1 MSSNGIDAARP
12 AKFRRAAVAPGRD
25 HFPLPDLAGFFVPP
39 AALGGSIAGMSQ
51 PTSQPKRILHI
62 DFNLAD
68 LNAWMEGKSHEEIGR
83 IITAIGL
90 ASQASDEA
98 YLEQWSFIDRIV
110 YGDGTMRKL
119 IRGSGNIDDVSG
131 IDRPIAKDAEKD
143 DDDDAKGRKASGG
156 KRGQSG
162 KRIHT

>member
-1 MSSNGIDAARP
+1 MATI
-12 AKFRRAAVAPGRD
+12 
-25 HFPLPDLAGFFVPP
+25 
-39 AALGGSIAGMSQ
+39 
-51 PTSQPKRILHI
+51 KRIQHI

-110 YGDGTMRKL
+110 YSDGSMRKL
-119 IRGSGNIDDVSG
+119 IRGSGKIDDVSG
-131 IDRPIAKDAEKD
+131 IDRPIAKDEEKEED
-143 DDDDAKGRKASGG
+143 EGKGRKSSGG
-156 KRGQSG
+156 KRGQTG
-162 KRIHT
+162 KRITST

>member
-1 MSSNGIDAARP
+1 MA
-12 AKFRRAAVAPGRD
+12 
-25 HFPLPDLAGFFVPP
+25 
-39 AALGGSIAGMSQ
+39 Q
-51 PTSQPKRILHI
+51 TKRIQHI

-83 IITAIGL
+83 IVTAIGL
-90 ASQASDEA
+90 ASQANDEA

-110 YGDGTMRKL
+110 YADGTMRKL
-119 IRGSGNIDDVSG
+119 IRGSGKIDDVSG
-131 IDRPIAKDAEKD
+131 IDRPIAKDEEKD
-143 DDDDAKGRKASGG
+143 EDDAKGRKASGG

>member
-1 MSSNGIDAARP
+1 MS
-12 AKFRRAAVAPGRD
+12 
-25 HFPLPDLAGFFVPP
+25 
-39 AALGGSIAGMSQ
+39 GMAQ
-51 PTSQPKRILHI
+51 TKRIQHI

-68 LNAWMEGKSHEEIGR
+68 LNAWMDGRSHEEIGR
-83 IITAIGL
+83 IVTAIGL
-90 ASQASDEA
+90 ASQANDEA

-110 YGDGTMRKL
+110 YADGTMRKL

-131 IDRPIAKDAEKD
+131 IDRPIAKDAEKAED
-143 DDDDAKGRKASGG
+143 DEGGGKGRKSSGG